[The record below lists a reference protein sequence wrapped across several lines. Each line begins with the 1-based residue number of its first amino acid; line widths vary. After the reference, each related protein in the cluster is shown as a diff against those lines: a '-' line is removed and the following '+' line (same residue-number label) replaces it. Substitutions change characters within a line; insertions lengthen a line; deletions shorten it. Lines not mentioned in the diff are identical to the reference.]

1 MRRGYKLLIAVV
13 LSLLVAVPAAFAG
26 ISYNVEVYVNGEKVD
41 FPDAKPFIDTAK
53 ARTYVPLRFVSEALG
68 GKVAWDA
75 QAKTAVVERN
85 NVQVRMRIGSRVALR
100 DGQDVALDAPA
111 MISKARTMVPLR
123 FVSEALGAKVV
134 WNSGKV
140 LITDDGASGG
150 GNEVVDDLYFGDHN
164 YYDGNVEVID
174 LKPGGGGK
182 DTTPADNSIED
193 IPWAE

>member
-134 WNSGKV
+134 WNNGKV
-140 LITDDGASGG
+140 LITDEGAVN
-150 GNEVVDDLYFGDHN
+150 GNHVDPGNYNDWKGELVVPED
-164 YYDGNVEVID
+164 
-174 LKPGGGGK
+174 GGGGK